1 MARLPLASVQD
12 LEKRLNMVLQGTDR
26 AQAESYLWD
35 ASSLVRTYGLPWPD
49 PDKAPDVAVTVT
61 LAAAERKCRNPE
73 GYRMEMEGSY
83 QYQLPASLP
92 SGVGLTQEEIDLL
105 REVSGSGGLQSVEV
119 QRPYRIDDTFYAP
132 VAGSSEPIPWGVPG
146 DPGAP
151 R

>member
-12 LEKRLNMVLQGTDR
+12 LEKRLKVSLQGNDR
-26 AQAESYLWD
+26 TQAEAYLTD
-35 ASSLVRTYGLPWPD
+35 ASTLVRTYGLPWPD
-49 PDKAPDVAVTVT
+49 PDKAPDAAFSIT
-61 LAAAERKCRNPE
+61 LAAAERKVRNPE

-92 SGVGLTQEEIDLL
+92 SGVGLTAEEIKILEDL
-105 REVSGSGGLQSVEV
+105 SGKGGLQSVEI
-119 QRPYRIDDTFYAP
+119 QRPYRVDDTFYAP

>member
-1 MARLPLASVQD
+1 VSD
-12 LEKRLNMVLQGTDR
+12 LEQRLGATLQGTDR
-26 AQAESYLWD
+26 AQAEAFLSD
-35 ASSLVRTYGLPWPD
+35 ASALVRTYGLPWPD
-49 PDKAPDVAVTVT
+49 PEKAPDIAVSIT
-61 LAAAERKCRNPE
+61 LAAAERKVRNPE

-92 SGVGLTQEEIDLL
+92 SGVGLTAD
-105 REVSGSGGLQSVEV
+105 EVKILQRLSGSGGLQSVEI

-132 VAGSSEPIPWGVPG
+132 VQGSTEPIPWGVPG

>member
-12 LEKRLNMVLQGTDR
+12 LEKRLKVTLQGNDR
-26 AQAESYLWD
+26 SQAEAYLSD
-35 ASSLVRTYGLPWPD
+35 ASALVRQYGLPWPD
-49 PDKAPDVAVTVT
+49 PDRAPDIAVSIT
-61 LAAAERKCRNPE
+61 LAATERKVRNPE

-92 SGVGLTQEEIDLL
+92 SGVGLTEDEIKLL
-105 REVSGSGGLQSVEV
+105 RELSGSGGLQSVEI
-119 QRPYRIDDTFYAP
+119 QRPYRVDDTFYAP
-132 VAGSSEPIPWGVPG
+132 VAGSSEPVPWGVPG